1 MPDLSSHIDRIREKA
16 QELFRRGQALQKEVE
31 RLTRENDLLRSQE
44 ATQMAQINQLR
55 RQVDVLKMNV
65 GNLNEQDKKTLEKQ
79 LNQYIREIDRCIA
92 LLTE

>member
-1 MPDLSSHIDRIREKA
+1 MPDLSAHIDRIREKA

-31 RLTRENDLLRSQE
+31 RLTKENDLLRSQE

-65 GNLNEQDKKTLEKQ
+65 GSLNDQDKKALEKQ